1 MERLEIHTRIMAAL
15 LSNDK
20 LTGMSNT
27 DMLNKAEQITDR
39 ILLSQAIYEQDN
51 VHFPENV
58 I

>member
-15 LSNDK
+15 LSNEK

>member
-1 MERLEIHTRIMAAL
+1 MERIEIHTRIMAAL
-15 LSNDK
+15 LSNEK

>member
-1 MERLEIHTRIMAAL
+1 MERIEIHTRIMAAL

-39 ILLSQAIYEQDN
+39 ILLAQAIYEQDN
-51 VHFPENV
+51 VHFPEDV

>member
-1 MERLEIHTRIMAAL
+1 MERIEIYTRIMAAL

-58 I
+58 V

>member
-1 MERLEIHTRIMAAL
+1 MERIEIQTRIMAAL

-58 I
+58 V

>member
-1 MERLEIHTRIMAAL
+1 MERIEIHTRIMAAL

-58 I
+58 V

>member
-1 MERLEIHTRIMAAL
+1 MDRIEIHTRIMAAL
-15 LSNDK
+15 LSNEK

>member
-1 MERLEIHTRIMAAL
+1 MERIEIHTRIMAAL

-51 VHFPENV
+51 VHFPEDV
-58 I
+58 V

>member
-1 MERLEIHTRIMAAL
+1 MERIEIQTRIMAAL
-15 LSNDK
+15 LSNEK
-20 LTGMSNT
+20 LSGMSNT
-27 DMLNKAEQITDR
+27 DMLNKAEHITDR

>member
-1 MERLEIHTRIMAAL
+1 MAAL
-15 LSNDK
+15 LSNEK

-58 I
+58 V

>member
-1 MERLEIHTRIMAAL
+1 MERIEIHTRIMAAL

-39 ILLSQAIYEQDN
+39 ILLAQAIYEQDN

-58 I
+58 V

>member
-1 MERLEIHTRIMAAL
+1 MDRIEIHTRIMAAL

>member
-1 MERLEIHTRIMAAL
+1 MERIEIHTRIMAAL

>member
-1 MERLEIHTRIMAAL
+1 MERIEIHTRIMAAL

-51 VHFPENV
+51 VHFPENIV
-58 I
+58 

>member
-1 MERLEIHTRIMAAL
+1 MERIEIHTRIMAAL
-15 LSNDK
+15 LSNEK

-58 I
+58 V

>member
-1 MERLEIHTRIMAAL
+1 MERIEIHTRIMAAL

-51 VHFPENV
+51 VHFTENV
-58 I
+58 V

>member
-1 MERLEIHTRIMAAL
+1 MERIEIHTRIMAAL

-51 VHFPENV
+51 IHFPQNV
-58 I
+58 V